1 MRISTLNY
9 RETFFPKSDLTRI
22 LGIPTY
28 YDLHRM
34 QLELKINTLYVHSNL
49 RGAAHGHLRLLMTNN
64 KYENISTLPYVR
76 PVHPGIVL
84 IPNNA
89 TCVEPYKLK
98 QV

>member
-1 MRISTLNY
+1 MIISTVNY
-9 RETFFPKSDLTRI
+9 RETFFPKPDLTRI

-28 YDLHRM
+28 DALH
-34 QLELKINTLYVHSNL
+34 QLKLELKSNILSVHSNL
-49 RGAAHGHLRLLMTNN
+49 GGGTHGHLCLLITNK
-64 KYENISTLPYVR
+64 KYATLAPVAYVR